1 MEVCSVFSCICKSVL
16 GCRQTT
22 ITKVT
27 KMVKVTIRIDLSKE
41 QNNLLEHQMT
51 LEGEK
56 CKATFIRKSLFK
68 NSLSDAQKIDRIFK
82 ELCKA
87 GEV

>member
-1 MEVCSVFSCICKSVL
+1 MEVCSVLFCICELVL
-16 GCRQTT
+16 DSRQTT

-82 ELCKA
+82 ELCGA
-87 GEV
+87 SVV